1 LDWGDLP
8 TWCPIVIPVET
19 GISAGMTKRPAVYII
34 ASKRNGTLYVGVT
47 SDLQKWAWE
56 HKQDLGSIFGLER
69 FVTSDRLEKIKDW
82 IPAFARMTE
91 DAINVAPRRTEV
103 KQKIN
108 SGSPVQFTI

>member
-1 LDWGDLP
+1 MDWGDLP

-56 HKQDLGSIFGLER
+56 HKNELVE
-69 FVTSDRLEKIKDW
+69 
-82 IPAFARMTE
+82 AFNRNTA
-91 DAINVAPRRTEV
+91 
-103 KQKIN
+103 
-108 SGSPVQFTI
+108 FTIWSIMRYTRI